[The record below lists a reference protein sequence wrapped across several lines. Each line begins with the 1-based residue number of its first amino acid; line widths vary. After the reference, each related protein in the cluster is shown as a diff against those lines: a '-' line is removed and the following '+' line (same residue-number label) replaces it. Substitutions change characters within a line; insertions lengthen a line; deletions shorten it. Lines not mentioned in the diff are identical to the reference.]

1 MIASLYPLL
10 DIIHSSG
17 DIEHGVST
25 LSLGLILIWL
35 VIALIFGLLLFY
47 FTWIDIIDDKRY
59 NQLHFKGAVYTVPEI
74 YQVKGLHNSSSLYKI
89 THYSALGRVSAASK
103 KGVKTRR
110 KTAIWTCSSVGQSN
124 RLIIWR
130 SQVQAL
136 AGPQEGRGRCG
147 FLVIPQQ
154 VDILNIE
161 LGVCVYS
168 FF

>member
-1 MIASLYPLL
+1 MSKLVSLGGSLIIMIASLYPLL

-89 THYSALGRVSAASK
+89 TIAQRGVSRFEDGCQNAEV
-103 KGVKTRR
+103 G
-110 KTAIWTCSSVGQSN
+110 GQS
-124 RLIIWR
+124 RKKY
-130 SQVQAL
+130 L
-136 AGPQEGRGRCG
+136 AHKLSTQSG
-147 FLVIPQQ
+147 LVAQL
-154 VDILNIE
+154 VRATD
-161 LGVCVYS
+161 S
-168 FF
+168 